1 MITPKEFE
9 FAVRGLVKAIGQL
22 LDYRGSGQV
31 RVQDSRTAIVRH
43 NGTDHVIQLDDAVA
57 LVLRQTIGDTAALE
71 ASLARCKVESWHA
84 ATHTQHQAKRICPL
98 ISRRRIQTATPAER
112 RMLIEIL
119 VYARA
124 TRAFGNRFNGLAAAI
139 QTLRSLDRLS
149 DIAGTFAAEIE
160 QWEKC
165 LHSMRRRARL
175 ERQLKRLER
184 MLEAAE

>member
-84 ATHTQHQAKRICPL
+84 AMRIP
-98 ISRRRIQTATPAER
+98 
-112 RMLIEIL
+112 IL
-119 VYARA
+119 
-124 TRAFGNRFNGLAAAI
+124 TGHH
-139 QTLRSLDRLS
+139 S
-149 DIAGTFAAEIE
+149 DN
-160 QWEKC
+160 
-165 LHSMRRRARL
+165 
-175 ERQLKRLER
+175 
-184 MLEAAE
+184 